1 MKLVKNFEEILSILD
16 KNFNYFDQF
25 LSFGK
30 LKVFYKKT
38 RDWVISKFFK
48 ITNMK
53 MQKPLTKL
61 TEIKSNTSK
70 NISIKLASFFKL
82 TEENYN

>member
-1 MKLVKNFEEILSILD
+1 
-16 KNFNYFDQF
+16 
-25 LSFGK
+25 
-30 LKVFYKKT
+30 
-38 RDWVISKFFK
+38 
-48 ITNMK
+48 MK